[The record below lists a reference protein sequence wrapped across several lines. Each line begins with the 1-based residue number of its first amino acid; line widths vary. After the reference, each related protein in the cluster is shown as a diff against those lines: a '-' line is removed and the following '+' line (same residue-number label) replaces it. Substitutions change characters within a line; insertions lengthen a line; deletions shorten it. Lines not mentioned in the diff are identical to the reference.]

1 MNPTLIDE
9 QSGSAMG
16 CEHCHGIMMNGSS
29 RTVLDDSGSLAITA
43 WRCSSCDGVIE
54 EIQILSRYG
63 RPNHVAFGMQCQKT
77 NYVPASHLVFEAE
90 RSTRGRMHRRSLKRG
105 QI

>member
-1 MNPTLIDE
+1 MSPMLIAE
-9 QSGSAMG
+9 QSGSAMR
-16 CEHCHGIMMNGSS
+16 CERCHGIMMNGSS

-63 RPNHVAFGMQCQKT
+63 SPNHVAFG
-77 NYVPASHLVFEAE
+77 
-90 RSTRGRMHRRSLKRG
+90 TR
-105 QI
+105 